1 VASRQTCEAHKFLKN
16 FSQGAIVTSM
26 GEIGVAIVG
35 CGYWGQNLVRNF
47 WELEEAKVQ
56 MVCDLDARLLARTL
70 RRYPTVEPARDYQAA
85 LRHPGVEAVVLATP
99 VSTHYTFARQALES
113 GKHVLVEKP
122 LAQRAEEVLEL
133 IELAERQRRT
143 LMVDHTFL
151 YTAAVRRMKQLVDA
165 GQLGDLLYY
174 DSVRINLGLVQSD
187 TNVLW
192 DLGPHDFSI
201 MDHLCGFDPVSVSA
215 VAARHLDCPFE
226 NIAYVNVRFDSNLI
240 AHFHLNWLAPVKV
253 RLTLVGGSKKML
265 VYDDTE
271 PSEKVKIYDR
281 GITVAKNPERR
292 ARLLAGYRNGDMLA
306 PQLDNTE
313 ALRLAARE
321 FTSSIAEA
329 RPPLTD
335 GSSAYRVVRLLEAAQ
350 QSIEQN
356 GREVELGKPALPRSP
371 RPEQVTV

>member
-1 VASRQTCEAHKFLKN
+1 MN
-16 FSQGAIVTSM
+16 
-26 GEIGVAIVG
+26 EIGVAIVG

-47 WELEEAKVQ
+47 WELDDAKVLA
-56 MVCDLDARLLARTL
+56 VCDIDSRLLARAL
-70 RRYPTVEPARDYQAA
+70 RRYPTVEPCRRYEELLRRPDIDA
-85 LRHPGVEAVVLATP
+85 LVLATP
-99 VSTHYTFARQALES
+99 VSTHYEFARQALEA

-122 LAQRAEEVLEL
+122 MARTAGEVLRLME
-133 IELAERQRRT
+133 IAERRRRT

-151 YTAAVRRMKQLVDA
+151 YTAAVRRMKQLVR
-165 GQLGDLLYY
+165 GGEIGDLLYY

-201 MDHLCGFDPVSVSA
+201 MDHLCGLDPASVSA
-215 VAARHLDCPFE
+215 VAAKHLDCPFE
-226 NIAYVNVRFDSNLI
+226 NIAYVNVRFDSTLI

-265 VYDDTE
+265 VYDDME
-271 PSEKVKIYDR
+271 PSERVKVYDR
-281 GITVAKNPERR
+281 GITMTHDPERR
-292 ARLLAGYRNGDMLA
+292 ARLLAGYRVGDMLA

-313 ALRLAARE
+313 ALRLVARE
-321 FTSSIAEA
+321 FISSISEG

-335 GSSAYRVVRLLEAAQ
+335 GASAYRVVRLLEAAQ

-356 GREVELGKPALPRSP
+356 GREIELGRPSVARAPAPELASV
-371 RPEQVTV
+371 RPQ

>member
-1 VASRQTCEAHKFLKN
+1 MN
-16 FSQGAIVTSM
+16 
-26 GEIGVAIVG
+26 EIGIAIVG
-35 CGYWGQNLVRNF
+35 CGYWGQNLIRSF
-47 WELEEAKVQ
+47 WDVDDTRVV
-56 MVCDLDARLLARTL
+56 MVCDLDSRLLARTL
-70 RRYPTVEPARDYQAA
+70 RRYPTVEPARDYQSI
-85 LRHPGVEAVVLATP
+85 LRHPGIDAVVLATP
-99 VSTHYTFARQALES
+99 VSTHYEFARQALRA

-122 LAQRAEEVLEL
+122 LAQHVREVLEL
-133 IELAERQRRT
+133 IELAEREHKV

-151 YTAAVRRMKQLVDA
+151 YTAAVRRMKQLIAA
-165 GQLGDLLYY
+165 GEIGDLLYY

-201 MDHLCGFDPVSVSA
+201 MDHLCPLHPVSVSA
-215 VAARHLDCPFE
+215 IAARHLDCPFE
-226 NIAYVNVRFDSNLI
+226 NIAYVNVRFGTNLI

-271 PSEKVKIYDR
+271 PSEKIKIYDR
-281 GITVAKNPERR
+281 GITMAQDPERR

-306 PQLDNTE
+306 PQLDSTE
-313 ALRLAARE
+313 ALRLVARE
-321 FTSSIAEA
+321 FVGSIIQN

-335 GSSAYRVVRLLEAAQ
+335 GPSAYRVVQLLEAAQ

-356 GREVELGKPALPRSP
+356 GREIELGKSAVDEIRGAERLATLPR
-371 RPEQVTV
+371 